1 MTIES
6 EEATTRYRGNDS
18 KVRGEQHVDPAF
30 LHLVPEDEDI
40 MSSGPCFD
48 IKLRERLQDSGIW
61 VTTLERESV
70 QSLSAPGRTDGK
82 GLKFATDWHTEDPYL
97 EAVRSPSMEV
107 AIDPAVGLI
116 DGSEYKGF
124 IELMLIVDRYSRQI
138 ARRYPGVRAEIAVM
152 PVYAELAARYL
163 LETGRYLFP
172 YMGDR
177 RFTATTTSTGRKK
190 FALAV
195 AGSHSPEEG
204 FALDTW
210 LGIPDM
216 RVGVMPVIV
225 PA

>member
-61 VTTLERESV
+61 VTTLEMESV
-70 QSLSAPGRTDGK
+70 QSLSAQGRTDGK

-97 EAVRSPSMEV
+97 EALRSPSMEV

-124 IELMLIVDRYSRQI
+124 IEHMLIVDRYSRQI

-152 PVYAELAARYL
+152 PVYAELAARNL
-163 LETGRYLFP
+163 LETGRFLFP

-204 FALDTW
+204 FALDIW
-210 LGIPDM
+210 LGTPDM
-216 RVGVMPVIV
+216 RVSVMPVIV